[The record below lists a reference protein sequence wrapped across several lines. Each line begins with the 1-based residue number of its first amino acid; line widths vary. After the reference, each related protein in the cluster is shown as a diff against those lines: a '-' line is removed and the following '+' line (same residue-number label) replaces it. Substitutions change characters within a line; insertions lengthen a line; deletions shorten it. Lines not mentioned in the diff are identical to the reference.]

1 MTSDLVTYLRALDT
15 AICQRNEARAE
26 IERQARHIE
35 ELREKIDAEGSCA
48 CSLDAPGDICAAH
61 SPALMRARA
70 EVERLRD
77 EDTKTRHALRG
88 WVWVC
93 PDGGD
98 EPTHERV
105 SAVVAEVERL
115 TRERDESKSKETDY
129 REGFDEGWAAA
140 QKGAVDEVE
149 KLRAALK
156 FYAHEYCELGEA
168 FEGCGKLLVEQ
179 CGGCLA
185 RAALEAKP

>member
-1 MTSDLVTYLRALDT
+1 MRTTLDK
-15 AICQRNEARAE
+15 IR
-26 IERQARHIE
+26 ARHE
-35 ELREKIDAEGSCA
+35 EGIRAGADA
-48 CSLDAPGDICAAH
+48 D
-61 SPALMRARA
+61 RAY
-70 EVERLRD
+70 L
-77 EDTKTRHALRG
+77 L
-88 WVWVC
+88 
-93 PDGGD
+93 
-98 EPTHERV
+98 
-105 SAVVAEVERL
+105 AEVERL

-185 RAALEAKP
+185 RAALEAKS